1 MKQKQ
6 PPPEEYTCLSNK
18 LDILYSKYHA
28 FLDILNRYSFQ
39 NLNHSKMSHQYALQI
54 LYFLHCGYVRLV
66 DNSTFVPFE
75 DKDSRDVE
83 NDEFK
88 NITFS
93 TYVVPRNVSLDYADF
108 FNKIEVLNLDTLKK
122 INDISY
128 LGLETKIS
136 RSQLTKIFKY
146 KLVDRLHDL
155 DNQHCMD
162 NHIWQV
168 GVIL

>member
-1 MKQKQ
+1 MKQKKQ
-6 PPPEEYTCLSNK
+6 LPEEYTCLSNK

-83 NDEFK
+83 KDEFK
-88 NITFS
+88 NIIFT
-93 TYVVPRNVSLDYADF
+93 TYEIPRNASLDVDF
-108 FNKIEVLNLDTLKK
+108 KIESLNLNTLQK

-128 LGLETKIS
+128 LGLETKIKC
-136 RSQLTKIFKY
+136 SQLKNVFKN
-146 KLVDRLHDL
+146 KLLDKLHDL
-155 DNQHCMD
+155 DSQHSMTGY
-162 NHIWQV
+162 IRQV
-168 GVIL
+168 

>member
-1 MKQKQ
+1 MKQEQ
-6 PPPEEYTCLSNK
+6 LPEEYINLSNK
-18 LDILYSKYHA
+18 LDILYRKYTA
-28 FLDILNRYSFQ
+28 FVDVLNRYSFQ
-39 NLNHSKMSHQYALQI
+39 NQHHSKMSHQYALQI

-83 NDEFK
+83 KDEFK
-88 NITFS
+88 NIRFT
-93 TYVVPRNVSLDYADF
+93 TYEVPRNVSIDAD
-108 FNKIEVLNLDTLKK
+108 FNKIESLNLNTLKK

-136 RSQLTKIFKY
+136 RSQLRKRLKN
-146 KLVDRLHDL
+146 KLLDRLHNL
-155 DNQHCMD
+155 DNQSNLD
-162 NHIWQV
+162 NYIWQV